1 MPRRY
6 SNIFTDRINSFNN
19 TDYHKQFWTG
29 FRIFFTTSIISEVGF
44 FQKPFDNLFDPYT
57 QNDDSISSYSGFTFL
72 NIGSGRFNSTL
83 WLIGWIHPK
92 RSQVAA
98 KLCVDR
104 NNNQAQTLFE
114 KLNSDKDNI
123 NDLFGDTLNWEA
135 PPIPSVGIYIN
146 DVENDDWINGIPHLY
161 QWLYDNLIK
170 LNKVFSETLARYYI
184 DSLNN
189 N

>member
-72 NIGSGRFNSTL
+72 KYWKWTFQFNTMAHRMDTSKKIASCCKTL
-83 WLIGWIHPK
+83 C
-92 RSQVAA
+92 R
-98 KLCVDR
+98 
-104 NNNQAQTLFE
+104 
-114 KLNSDKDNI
+114 
-123 NDLFGDTLNWEA
+123 
-135 PPIPSVGIYIN
+135 
-146 DVENDDWINGIPHLY
+146 
-161 QWLYDNLIK
+161 
-170 LNKVFSETLARYYI
+170 
-184 DSLNN
+184 
-189 N
+189 